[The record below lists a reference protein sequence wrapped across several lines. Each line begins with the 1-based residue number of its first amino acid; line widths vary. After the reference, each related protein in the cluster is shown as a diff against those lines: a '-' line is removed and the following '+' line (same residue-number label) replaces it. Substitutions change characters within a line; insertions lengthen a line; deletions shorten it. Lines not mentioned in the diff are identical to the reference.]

1 VKSNND
7 HVGIDG
13 VQRGLRRFDL
23 RRADRLGAVEDLALQ
38 VGEVDVVGVGDG
50 QAADACR
57 GEVKRG
63 RATEAAGA
71 DDQDARAPQPLL
83 PISGSRIWR
92 L

>member
-38 VGEVDVVGVGDG
+38 VGEVDLVGVGE
-50 QAADACR
+50 
-57 GEVKRG
+57 GE
-63 RATEAAGA
+63 AP
-71 DDQDARAPQPLL
+71 DARGGKVQ
-83 PISGSRIWR
+83 GCRTT
-92 L
+92 